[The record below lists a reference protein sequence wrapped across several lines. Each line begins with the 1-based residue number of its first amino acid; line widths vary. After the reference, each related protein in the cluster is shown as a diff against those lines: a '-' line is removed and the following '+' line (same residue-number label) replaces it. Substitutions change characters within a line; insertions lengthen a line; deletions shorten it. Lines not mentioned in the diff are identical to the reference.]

1 MVELHPDCAAQF
13 ADRDF
18 RVQPAVLDAQVVEVA
33 QGLAGEVAQFG
44 MMPLGFQ
51 LGDDDDRQDYLVLI
65 EASDSSRVGEQ
76 DTGVEYI
83 RTATLEIDH
92 ADSLDAEPQP
102 GAGQDTNVSDGP
114 GLAPEGPRR
123 PFPIPPARK
132 ARSLEIRGPS
142 RRTAPCR
149 PLLLKVPGIVFRQK
163 HRWVTN
169 PLSVHDLR

>member
-13 ADRDF
+13 TDREF

-44 MMPLGFQ
+44 VMPLGFQ

-65 EASDSSRVGEQ
+65 ETSDSSRVGEQ

-83 RTATLEIDH
+83 RTATLGIDH

-123 PFPIPPARK
+123 PFRSRLHAKREAWRFEGPP
-132 ARSLEIRGPS
+132 GG
-142 RRTAPCR
+142 RRRA
-149 PLLLKVPGIVFRQK
+149 
-163 HRWVTN
+163 
-169 PLSVHDLR
+169 VHCY